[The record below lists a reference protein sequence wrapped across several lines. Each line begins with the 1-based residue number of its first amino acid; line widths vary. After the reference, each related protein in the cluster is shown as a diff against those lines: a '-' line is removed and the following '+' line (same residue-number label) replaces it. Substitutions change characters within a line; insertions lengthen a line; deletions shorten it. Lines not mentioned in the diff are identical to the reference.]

1 MKNQKGITLTSLVIY
16 IIGMVV
22 VIGIVANL
30 TTFFYKNINK
40 IDDSNISTDYTKFT
54 SIFLT
59 ELNQQGNT
67 IIEVKTYEKDSKKI
81 SYIIFSSGN
90 QYTYKEEN
98 KSIYKNNI
106 KICSQI
112 DNCEFSYIYQDS
124 KYKISIELIAGNINL
139 TGDNKIV
146 YTM

>member
-67 IIEVKTYEKDSKKI
+67 IIEAKTYEKDSKKI

-106 KICSQI
+106 KFCSQI

>member
-54 SIFLT
+54 SIF
-59 ELNQQGNT
+59 
-67 IIEVKTYEKDSKKI
+67 
-81 SYIIFSSGN
+81 
-90 QYTYKEEN
+90 
-98 KSIYKNNI
+98 
-106 KICSQI
+106 
-112 DNCEFSYIYQDS
+112 
-124 KYKISIELIAGNINL
+124 
-139 TGDNKIV
+139 
-146 YTM
+146 